1 MKPDGRVQTDERN
14 DIMGVTF
21 TLGNVVATRN
31 VWELIETNEKFSQ
44 FVTICMSRY
53 IANDWGE
60 MDKEDLEA
68 NDYAVRNGERLL
80 ASYQIPLE
88 VEEVFEDR
96 LWIITE
102 WDRSVTTLLFPGDY

>member
-1 MKPDGRVQTDERN
+1 
-14 DIMGVTF
+14 MGVAF
-21 TLGNVVATRN
+21 ALGNVVATRN
-31 VWELIETNEKFSQ
+31 VWELIDSNEQFSQ
-44 FVTICMSRY
+44 FVSICLSRY

-60 MDKEDLEA
+60 LDAEDLEA
-68 NDYAVRNGERLL
+68 NDHAVRNGERLI
-80 ASYQIPLE
+80 ASYQIPEE